1 MESLSVLSRKL
12 QTIDPEIVRASAA
25 FLLMIC
31 VGTIVYAF
39 AEGWSFVDAAYF
51 SVITLTTIGYGD
63 IHPTMTF
70 TKLFTIVYVLI
81 GVGLVFYLFTSL
93 AHHLFEDEKKE
104 IRHIEEEIEA
114 LEALLKKK
122 HP

>member
-1 MESLSVLSRKL
+1 MTPVFAIFRKL
-12 QTIDPEIVRASAA
+12 KTIDPEIVRASAA
-25 FLLMIC
+25 FFLMIC
-31 VGTIVYAF
+31 VGTLVYAF

-63 IHPTMTF
+63 MHPTMAF
-70 TKLFTIVYVLI
+70 TKLFTMAYVLI

-114 LEALLKKK
+114 LEALLKQKNT
-122 HP
+122 